1 MDVSTISMDR
11 LRKAGLTI
19 LFAMALVA
27 MHLPSSAQCNYGWA
41 TISVSSPSSGA
52 SFVQG
57 TVCAVRWSSGYYTIG
72 NYGGKYRVEY
82 SSDNGSTWTLVSST
96 LDGYTKSYNWT
107 VPLTAV
113 PTTTYRIRVS
123 EVPQAG
129 WCTQSNPGTSAA
141 FTVLSAC
148 KAPSI
153 SASPRSQSICGG
165 QPATFTVSS
174 DMING
179 TYEWFKDGVS
189 LGAPTRSSSYTIPVT
204 TLASDGMYS
213 VTLRDDCNPT
223 VMVTTS
229 ATGKLTIIEPP
240 AFSVNLPA
248 TRVICESGNDT
259 LRVRAVG
266 AGRRFQWFKDG
277 VAITGATDSNYVINN
292 AQATTATMGRYHVV
306 VTGTCT
312 PAASSVMCD
321 LTVAARPRITRNP
334 TPLACCPGSNG
345 NTLSVSATGQ
355 NLSYQWYKD
364 GVLLNG
370 ATSASLTFNNYDLSM
385 NGNYYCVVKSEI
397 PNPNNCVVTAQSTTV
412 RVSGFRVPV
421 VKTQPKGIVAC
432 AGGSTTLVAEFDGTG
447 LSYQW
452 FKDGQPLAGQTA
464 NALVLSSIKATTSG
478 RYVVVATGTCDLKSA
493 SDTVSVSVISKPA
506 ITKQPQ
512 AVTLTVGERLNLS
525 IEGTDVQSVQ
535 WYKNDLAIKDATTTT
550 YTVASVVKSNA
561 GYYSARIVNSCG
573 AVVSGAAKVDVND
586 PVVPRPAI
594 ELAQTSA
601 DFGEI
606 PAGYSKSITM
616 SGLIKNIGNAPLT
629 VTDLRLSPS
638 DFSLSNAPALPF
650 TIAPGADQTLIVVA
664 TPTSSGT
671 VNGTLT
677 IRSDAPLT
685 PQTSVALSAKYVL
698 RYDAPASQDFG
709 LLETGKSAD
718 KCVTLTNNSSQSITI
733 DQASVI
739 GINASEFSVV
749 TTLPLT
755 IAAGASAEICVKF
768 SPGTV
773 GSKSA
778 QLSLRSSTGGNS
790 MVDLKG
796 RAETPGGVVDA
807 IEYGIAVF
815 PNPATDVI
823 EVRFGKSMPSMTF
836 SIVNAAGSTVAS
848 MTSESVEAGSAVRWN
863 IADKVAS
870 GAYTLM
876 VRFGENVSAMPISVV
891 R

>member
-1 MDVSTISMDR
+1 MNVSTICMNFPRR
-11 LRKAGLTI
+11 LATMVFVVLA
-19 LFAMALVA
+19 FMAAQQTVL
-27 MHLPSSAQCNYGWA
+27 AQCTWGWA
-41 TISVSSPSSGA
+41 TIAVTNPRSGQSFIQGSVCS
-52 SFVQG
+52 V
-57 TVCAVRWSSGYYTIG
+57 TWTSGYYTAG
-72 NYGGKYRVEY
+72 NYGANYRFEF
-82 SSDNGSTWTLVSST
+82 SSDNGVTWTIVSST
-96 LDGYTKSYNWT
+96 LNGYTKSYNWT
-107 VPLTAV
+107 IPANAT
-113 PTTTYRIRVS
+113 PTTTYRVRVS
-123 EVPQAG
+123 EFHPTG
-129 WCTQSNPGTSAA
+129 SCTPSSPGTSAA
-141 FTVLSAC
+141 FTVLSSC
-148 KAPSI
+148 KAPAI
-153 SASPRSQSICGG
+153 VTSPRSQSVCVGL
-165 QPATFTVSS
+165 PVTFTVSS

-189 LGAPTRSSSYTIPVT
+189 LGAPTRTTSYTIPSV
-204 TLASDGMYS
+204 TLANDGMYS

-229 ATGKLTIIEPP
+229 ATAKLTVIEPP

-248 TRVICESGNDT
+248 TRVVCESGNDT

-277 VAITGATDSNYVINN
+277 VAIAGATDSNYVINN
-292 AQATTATMGRYHVV
+292 AQATSTTVGRYHVM
-306 VTGTCT
+306 VTGTCSPT
-312 PAASSVMCD
+312 AMSVVCD

-345 NTLSVSATGQ
+345 NTLTVAATGQ
-355 NLSYQWYKD
+355 LLSYQWYKD

-370 ATSASLTFNNYDLSM
+370 ATSSSLTLNNYDYSM
-385 NGNYYCVVKSEI
+385 NGNYYCLVKSEI

-421 VKTQPKGIVAC
+421 VKTQPKGLVTC
-432 AGGSTTLVAEFDGTG
+432 AGGSATLVAEFDGTG

-452 FKDGQPLAGQTA
+452 FKDGQALAGQTA
-464 NALVLSSIKATTSG
+464 NALVLSSIRTDASG
-478 RYVVVATGTCDLKSA
+478 RYVVVATGTCDLKTT
-493 SDTVSVSVISKPA
+493 SDTVSVSVIAKPA

-512 AVTLTVGERLNLS
+512 AATLTVGERLSLT
-525 IEGTDVQSVQ
+525 IEGSDIQSVQ
-535 WYKNDLAIKDATTTT
+535 WYKNDVAIKDATTTA
-550 YTVASVVKSNA
+550 YTVASVVKANA
-561 GYYSARIVNSCG
+561 GYYTARIVNSCG

-594 ELAQTSA
+594 ELAQTSVE
-601 DFGEI
+601 FGEI
-606 PAGYSKSITM
+606 PAGYNKSITV

-638 DFSLSNAPALPF
+638 DFSLSNAPSLPL

-664 TPTSSGT
+664 TPASKGT

-677 IRSDAPLT
+677 IRSNAPLT
-685 PQTSVALSAKYVL
+685 PQTSVALSATYVL
-698 RYDAPASQDFG
+698 RYDAPASTDFG
-709 LLETGKSAD
+709 LLETGKSSD
-718 KCVTLTNNSSQSITI
+718 KCVTLTNNSTQAITI
-733 DQASVI
+733 DQASVV
-739 GINASEFSVV
+739 GMNASEFSVV
-749 TTLPLT
+749 TAMPVT

-790 MVDLKG
+790 TVDLKG

-807 IEYGIAVF
+807 VETGVTVF

-823 EVRFGKSMPSMTF
+823 EVRFGKAMPSMTF
-836 SIVNAAGSTVAS
+836 SIVNAAGAAVAS
-848 MTSESVEAGSAVRWN
+848 MSSESVEAGSAVRWN

-876 VRFGENVSAMPISVV
+876 VRFGENVTTLPIRVV

>member
-1 MDVSTISMDR
+1 MDVSTISVKHV
-11 LRKAGLTI
+11 RKTG
-19 LFAMALVA
+19 FALLIAIA
-27 MHLPSSAQCNYGWA
+27 MIASQMPAAAQCNYGWA
-41 TISVSSPSSGA
+41 TISVSSPASGT
-52 SFVQG
+52 SYVQG

-72 NYGGKYRVEY
+72 SYGGKYKVEY
-82 SSDNGSTWTLVSST
+82 SSDNGTSWTLVSST

-123 EVPQAG
+123 EVPAAG
-129 WCTQSNPGTSAA
+129 WCTQSSPGTSAA

-148 KAPSI
+148 KAPNI
-153 SASPRSQSICGG
+153 STSPRSQSICGG
-165 QPATFTVSS
+165 QPVTFTVSS

-189 LGAPTRSSSYTIPVT
+189 LGAPTRSNSYTIPVT

-229 ATGKLTIIEPP
+229 ATAKLTIIEPP

-248 TRVICESGNDT
+248 TRVVCESGNDT

-277 VAITGATDSNYVINN
+277 VAITGATDSNYIINN
-292 AQATTATMGRYHVV
+292 AQATSATMGRYHVV
-306 VTGTCT
+306 VTGTCSPSAT
-312 PAASSVMCD
+312 SVMCD

-334 TPLACCPGSNG
+334 SPLAVCPGSNG
-345 NTLSVSATGQ
+345 NTLSVTATGQ
-355 NLSYQWYKD
+355 ALSYQWYKD
-364 GVLLNG
+364 GVLING
-370 ATSASLTFNNYDLSM
+370 ATSSSLTFNNYDLSM

-397 PNPNNCVVTAQSTTV
+397 PNPNNCVVTAQSSTV

-421 VKTQPKGIVAC
+421 VKTQPKGLVTC
-432 AGGSTTLVAEFDGTG
+432 TGGSATLVAEFDGTG
-447 LSYQW
+447 LAYQW

-464 NALVLSSIKATTSG
+464 NALVLSSIKADASG
-478 RYVVVATGTCDLKSA
+478 RYVVVATGTCGLYSA
-493 SDTVSVSVISKPA
+493 SDTVSVSVIAKPA

-512 AVTLTVGERLNLS
+512 AATLTVGERLSLT
-525 IEGTDVQSVQ
+525 IEGSNIQSVQ
-535 WYKNDLAIKDATTTT
+535 WYKNDVAIKDATTTT
-550 YTVASVVKSNA
+550 YTVASVVKANA
-561 GYYSARIVNSCG
+561 GYYTARIVNSCG

-594 ELAQTSA
+594 ELAQTSVE
-601 DFGEI
+601 FGEI
-606 PAGYSKSITM
+606 PAGYNKSITM

-638 DFSLSNAPALPF
+638 DFSMSNAPSLPL

-664 TPTSSGT
+664 TPTSKGT

-677 IRSDAPLT
+677 IRSNAPLT
-685 PQTSVALSAKYVL
+685 PQTSVALSATYVL
-698 RYDAPASQDFG
+698 RYDAPASTDFG
-709 LLETGKSAD
+709 LLETGKSSD
-718 KCVTLTNNSSQSITI
+718 KCVTLTNNSTQAITI

-739 GINASEFSVV
+739 GMNASEFSVV
-749 TTLPLT
+749 TAMPVT

-790 MVDLKG
+790 TVDLKG

-807 IEYGIAVF
+807 VETGVAVF
-815 PNPATDVI
+815 PSPATDVI
-823 EVRFGKSMPSMTF
+823 EVRFGKAMPSMTF
-836 SIVNAAGSTVAS
+836 SIVNAAGATVAS
-848 MTSESVEAGSAVRWN
+848 MSSESVEAGSAVRWN

-876 VRFGENVSAMPISVV
+876 VRFGENVTTLPIRVV

>member
-11 LRKAGLTI
+11 LRKAGLAI

-72 NYGGKYRVEY
+72 SYGGKYRVEY

-96 LDGYTKSYNWT
+96 LDGFTKSYNWT

-153 SASPRSQSICGG
+153 SASPRSQSICAG

-189 LGAPTRSSSYTIPVT
+189 LGSPTRSSSYTIPVT

-306 VTGTCT
+306 VSGTCT

-334 TPLACCPGSNG
+334 SPLAACPGSNG
-345 NTLSVSATGQ
+345 NTLSVTATGQ
-355 NLSYQWYKD
+355 VLSYQWYKD
-364 GVLLNG
+364 GGLING
-370 ATSASLTFNNYDLSM
+370 ATSSSLTFNNYDLSM

-464 NALVLSSIKATTSG
+464 NALVLSSIKATSSG

-638 DFSLSNAPALPF
+638 DFALSNAPALPF

-848 MTSESVEAGSAVRWN
+848 MASESVEAGSAVRWN